1 MGRLFE
7 DARHGVRLLWKTPS
21 FTLVAVAALA
31 LGIGANSAVFSV
43 VDAVLLRPLPFRD
56 PGRLVVLWEKNPARN
71 RYRMFVSPADFLEW
85 RAQARSFDGMAAVE
99 SARMNLT
106 GGPNGHIDP
115 EEIAVER
122 VSAALFPTLGVG
134 PVIGRAFLAEEDQPG
149 RGNVV
154 LLSHRLWQRRFGADQ
169 SIAGKSI
176 RLRDQAYTVTG
187 VLPAGFALVNAGVEA
202 WLPIGLA
209 PGDPRGATT
218 RNLMVIARLR
228 MGTDAARA
236 RTEMEGIGA
245 RLEKANPKTNAGW
258 RPSLF
263 DLGEEM
269 VGSVR
274 TAMLVLLAAVALL
287 LVIAC
292 ANVANLLLA
301 RAASRSREIAIRT
314 ALGAT
319 RARLIAQLLTESVLL
334 GLAGGAA
341 GLFLAWSGIRA
352 LLVLA
357 PAGIPRLAGASVDV
371 RLLAF
376 TFAVSLATGV
386 IFGAAPAL
394 QASRTDL
401 HEPLKEGG
409 RGGTSGR
416 AAGRLRSGLVVAEMA
431 IAVVVLIGAGLLL
444 RSFLR
449 LRAANPGFQPSNLL
463 TLRVPLAGG
472 RNAAQPRRIAF
483 FAEVVERCAA
493 LPGVRSAG
501 AVASLPLTGLGVG
514 STFAID
520 GRPAPPPEERP
531 IGLVRSATPRYLA
544 TLGIPLRAGRD
555 FGVFDGKDAPP
566 VAIVNDTL
574 ARRFWPGANPLGGRV
589 VIDNLGR
596 TAEVVGVAGD
606 VKPDRLE
613 NDDWPTIYLP
623 YAQAPAASMSLVLR
637 TAGDPMAAAGP
648 AIREVRRLDPD
659 QPVADIRSMD
669 QVLDGSVAGARFN
682 TLLLAIF
689 AGVAFLLATVG
700 IYGVIAYNVTERT
713 HEFGIRLALGASGGD
728 LVRLVVKYAAR
739 LAGAGIAVGVAAALA
754 LTRLMASLLYTV
766 TPTDPATFAAIVLML
781 GAIALLAA
789 YVPSRRA
796 AALDP
801 AGALRHE

>member
-1 MGRLFE
+1 MGRFWE

-21 FTLVAVAALA
+21 FTAVAVAALA
-31 LGIGANSAVFSV
+31 LGIGATSAVFSV

-56 PGRLVVLWEKNPARN
+56 PSRLLVLWEKNPARN

-85 RAQARSFDGMAAVE
+85 RAQARSFSGMAAVQ
-99 SARMNLT
+99 SSRMNLT

-122 VSAALFPTLGVG
+122 VSASLFPTLGVE
-134 PVIGRAFLAEEDQPG
+134 PAIGRAFLAAEDQPG
-149 RGNVV
+149 RGSVV
-154 LLSHRLWQRRFGADQ
+154 LLSHRLWQRRFGADPA
-169 SIAGKSI
+169 IAGKVI

-187 VLPAGFALVNAGVEA
+187 VLPAGFAVVDAGVDA
-202 WLPIGLA
+202 WLPLGLA
-209 PGDPRGATT
+209 PGDPRNATA
-218 RNLMVIARLR
+218 RNLMVIARL
-228 MGTDAARA
+228 GPGFAPEQA

-245 RLEKANPKTNAGW
+245 RLERASPNTNAGW

-263 DLGEEM
+263 DLREEIA
-269 VGSVR
+269 GSVR
-274 TAMLVLLAAVALL
+274 TAMLVLLGAVALL
-287 LVIAC
+287 LLIAC

-301 RAASRSREIAIRT
+301 RASRRSREIAIRT

-319 RARLIAQLLTESVLL
+319 RTRLMAQLLTESVLL
-334 GLAGGAA
+334 GLAGGTA

-352 LLVLA
+352 LRALA
-357 PAGIPRLAGASVDV
+357 PAGIPRVAQTAVDL

-386 IFGAAPAL
+386 IFGVVPAL
-394 QASRTDL
+394 QSSRADL

-409 RGGTSGR
+409 RGGTTGR
-416 AAGRLRSGLVVAEMA
+416 AGLQLRSGLVVAEVA

-449 LRAANPGFQPSNLL
+449 LRGANPKFQPSSLL
-463 TLRVPLAGG
+463 TLQIPLAGG
-472 RNAAQPRRIAF
+472 RNAAPQRRIAF
-483 FAEVVERCAA
+483 FAEVVDRCAA
-493 LPGVRSAG
+493 IPGVRSAG

-514 STFAID
+514 STFAVD

-531 IGLVRSATPRYLA
+531 IGLVRAATPRYLH

-555 FGVFDGKDAPP
+555 FGEFDRADTPP
-566 VAIVNDTL
+566 VAIVNETL
-574 ARRFWPGANPLGGRV
+574 ARRFWPAANPLGGRL
-589 VIDNLGR
+589 VIDNVSR

-623 YAQAPAASMSLVLR
+623 YAQAPAASMTLTLR
-637 TAGDPMAAAGP
+637 TAGDPVSAAGA
-648 AIREVRRLDPD
+648 AIREVRALDPD
-659 QPVADIRSMD
+659 QPVADVRAMD
-669 QVLDGSVAGARFN
+669 QVLEGSIAGARFN

-700 IYGVIAYNVTERT
+700 IYGIIAYTVTERT

-728 LVRLVVKYAAR
+728 IARMVVGHAAR
-739 LAGAGIAVGVAAALA
+739 LAGTGIILGVAAALG

-766 TPTDPATFAAIVLML
+766 TPTDPATFAGIVVLL
-781 GAIALLAA
+781 GGVALLAGWL
-789 YVPSRRA
+789 PSRRA

-801 AGALRHE
+801 ARSLRHE